1 MEVLNKIEEYRTNNT
16 LIHTNKLSLDKI
28 YTSSKLQQIINKS
41 KFESHLQKVKTQAQN
56 IKANIS
62 YPKQNNNMSINN
74 FLNNPNLNS
83 QINSNPIYQLLTSN
97 AMNFLNL
104 SYLINLLLFK
114 NFNIS
119 IAKNGKNSYIITQK
133 KETGIP
139 DIKQISTIEL
149 SSKIVKKSNADKSK
163 INLDINL
170 VLNGTIKDT
179 TIRLVNIPKYFSLIH
194 MSRYIDKILDIK
206 HEKRNRIYNYLRVPL
221 SKKIG
226 KNLGFCFINV
236 IEPKYIAV
244 FYKAFHGK
252 ILENCKKK
260 CFVNLADNQI
270 KDVNEIDMDGDVGQR
285 PLIFDD
291 CDNAEEYFKNQACRM
306 FN

>member
-62 YPKQNNNMSINN
+62 YPKQNNNISINN

-163 INLDINL
+163 INF
-170 VLNGTIKDT
+170 
-179 TIRLVNIPKYFSLIH
+179 R
-194 MSRYIDKILDIK
+194 
-206 HEKRNRIYNYLRVPL
+206 
-221 SKKIG
+221 
-226 KNLGFCFINV
+226 
-236 IEPKYIAV
+236 
-244 FYKAFHGK
+244 
-252 ILENCKKK
+252 
-260 CFVNLADNQI
+260 
-270 KDVNEIDMDGDVGQR
+270 
-285 PLIFDD
+285 
-291 CDNAEEYFKNQACRM
+291 
-306 FN
+306 